1 MATEALDSKNE
12 EDFPGSEKKTEALDS
27 CKKTKNE
34 EDFPGSE
41 KKRKL
46 EGCDIRVFSSPD
58 QREGG
63 VRCDDEDESAIKKT
77 RNEDSGTSILGC
89 NNNDNQ
95 MMIIVH
101 VSNNQTQRKSF
112 GRLKRTARCRV
123 LPTHKI
129 RIIRGT
135 SYDESDDEL

>member
-1 MATEALDSKNE
+1 MATEA
-12 EDFPGSEKKTEALDS
+12 EALDS
-27 CKKTKNE
+27 CKKIKNE

-46 EGCDIRVFSSPD
+46 EGCDIRVVSSPD
-58 QREGG
+58 QREG
-63 VRCDDEDESAIKKT
+63 VRYDDDESAIKKT

-89 NNNDNQ
+89 NNNNNNNNNNQ

-112 GRLKRTARCRV
+112 VRLKRTARCRV
-123 LPTHKI
+123 LPAHKI

>member
-1 MATEALDSKNE
+1 MATEAEALDSCKKMNE
-12 EDFPGSEKKTEALDS
+12 EDS

-34 EDFPGSE
+34 EDFPCSG

-46 EGCDIRVFSSPD
+46 QGCDIRVVSSPD
-58 QREGG
+58 QREG
-63 VRCDDEDESAIKKT
+63 VRSDDDDDDDESAIKKT
-77 RNEDSGTSILGC
+77 RNDDS
-89 NNNDNQ
+89 NNNNNNNE

-101 VSNNQTQRKSF
+101 VSNNQTQQKSY

-123 LPTHKI
+123 VPAHKI